1 MTRDQLI
8 AETRRLVDEGDRI
21 RQRPSLAA
29 LRTWIAVSDEILRTA
44 WGDMDRYH
52 LAWLMVGRPRDA
64 IRGRAMTQAEEEAY
78 VREVAEAKTAALRM
92 SLRAVEV
99 DGMPFLGETPT

>member
-8 AETRRLVDEGDRI
+8 AETRRLVTEGERI
-21 RQRPSLAA
+21 RQRPSLTA
-29 LRTWIAVSDEILRTA
+29 LRTWIAVSDELLRAA

-52 LAWLMVGRPRDA
+52 LSWLMVGRPRDA
-64 IRGRAMTQAEEEAY
+64 VRGRAMTPDEEETY

-92 SLRAVEV
+92 SLRAVE
-99 DGMPFLGETPT
+99 DDRMPFLGETPA